1 MSRGLHGKGDI
12 VILLQSCCNKKSAP
26 PASAFARQ
34 RHNWTGPPE
43 MPTTTLLIVYCLLI
57 LLASLAGGLIP
68 LLVRLTHTRL
78 QLAMSF
84 VSGAM
89 LGVGLLHLLPHAYFE
104 FGAIYPPVWWLTGGF
119 LFMFFV
125 ERVFHFHHHDAPAEV
140 EAHEDHDHAQDH
152 AGHAHSHEHVHA
164 ERPLSWG
171 AALAGLTLHST
182 LDGIALA
189 ASVAAESAEA
199 GHAKWAGLVVFLVV
213 FLHKPFD
220 SMTLGTLMAVAGRS
234 AKLRHLVNGLY
245 ALAIPLGVVLFYLG
259 AGASGVDQHQIV
271 GAALAFAA
279 GTFLCISTSDLLPEL
294 QFHSHDRFKLS
305 AALLLGLA
313 LAAGIV
319 MLEERQH
326 QHGSPAERHEHGK

>member
-1 MSRGLHGKGDI
+1 MS
-12 VILLQSCCNKKSAP
+12 
-26 PASAFARQ
+26 
-34 RHNWTGPPE
+34 
-43 MPTTTLLIVYCLLI
+43 PTKLLIVYCLLI

-68 LLVRLTHTRL
+68 LLIRLTHTRL

-89 LGVGLLHLLPHAYFE
+89 LGVGLLHLLPHSYFE

-119 LFMFFV
+119 LVMFFV
-125 ERVFHFHHHDAPAEV
+125 ERVFHFHHHDAPSDV
-140 EAHEDHDHAQDH
+140 EAAAGAHEAHHHDHDHAGD
-152 AGHAHSHEHVHA
+152 AHSHGHAHA

-189 ASVAAESAEA
+189 ASVAAESGEA

-234 AKLRHLVNGLY
+234 ARLRHLVNGLY
-245 ALAIPLGVVLFYLG
+245 ALAIPLGVILFYLG
-259 AGASGVDQHQIV
+259 VGASGVDRHEIV

-326 QHGSPAERHEHGK
+326 QHGAPAERHEHGK

>member
-1 MSRGLHGKGDI
+1 MSPTA
-12 VILLQSCCNKKSAP
+12 LLV
-26 PASAFARQ
+26 
-34 RHNWTGPPE
+34 
-43 MPTTTLLIVYCLLI
+43 VYCLLI
-57 LLASLAGGLIP
+57 LLGSLAGGLIP
-68 LLVRLTHTRL
+68 LVIRLTHTRL

-89 LGVGLLHLLPHAYFE
+89 LGVGLLHLLPHSYFE
-104 FGAIYPPVWWLTGGF
+104 FGGIYPPVWWLLAGF
-119 LFMFFV
+119 LVMFFV
-125 ERVFHFHHHDAPAEV
+125 ERVFHFHHHDAPGEV
-140 EAHEDHDHAQDH
+140 DEHEHHAHDEDHSVCRGQ
-152 AGHAHSHEHVHA
+152 GHSHNHN
-164 ERPLSWG
+164 ERKLSWG
-171 AALAGLTLHST
+171 AALVGLTLHST

-189 ASVAAESAEA
+189 ASVATESQEVNH
-199 GHAKWAGLVVFLVV
+199 GQWAGLVVFLVV

-234 AKLRHLVNGLY
+234 ARLRHAINGLY
-245 ALAIPLGVVLFYLG
+245 ALAIPLGAVLFYLG
-259 AGASGVDQHQIV
+259 VDASGADQHQVI

-319 MLEERQH
+319 ILEEQH
-326 QHGSPAERHEHGK
+326 HDHGAPAAGLGHDHVHDHDH

>member
-1 MSRGLHGKGDI
+1 MSPL
-12 VILLQSCCNKKSAP
+12 A
-26 PASAFARQ
+26 
-34 RHNWTGPPE
+34 
-43 MPTTTLLIVYCLLI
+43 LLIVYSLLLI
-57 LLASLAGGLIP
+57 LASLAGGLIP
-68 LLVRLTHTRL
+68 LVIRMTHTRL

-104 FGAIYPPVWWLTGGF
+104 FGEIFPAVWWLMGGF

-125 ERVFHFHHHDAPAEV
+125 ERVFHFHHHDAPSDVDASR
-140 EAHEDHDHAQDH
+140 HDHHHDSHEAC
-152 AGHAHSHEHVHA
+152 AGHSHGRRDD
-164 ERPLSWG
+164 ERKLSWS
-171 AALAGLTLHST
+171 AALIGLTLHSA
-182 LDGIALA
+182 LDGMAMA
-189 ASVAAESAEA
+189 ASVATESQEA
-199 GHAKWAGLVVFLVV
+199 GQTQWAGLVVFLVV

-220 SMTLGTLMAVAGRS
+220 SMTLGTLMAVAERPPR
-234 AKLRHLVNGLY
+234 LRHIVNGLY
-245 ALAIPLGVVLFYLG
+245 ALAIPLGIGLFYLG
-259 AGASGVDQHQIV
+259 VDASGADQHQLL

-319 MLEERQH
+319 VLEEQGH
-326 QHGSPAERHEHGK
+326 QHGASHEHAHEHAHDHAHED

>member
-1 MSRGLHGKGDI
+1 MSPT
-12 VILLQSCCNKKSAP
+12 VLLV
-26 PASAFARQ
+26 F
-34 RHNWTGPPE
+34 
-43 MPTTTLLIVYCLLI
+43 YCLAIPLG
-57 LLASLAGGLIP
+57 SLAGGWIP
-68 LLVRLTHTRL
+68 LVVRLTHTRL

-89 LGVGLLHLLPHAYFE
+89 LGVGLLHLLPHSYFE

-125 ERVFHFHHHDAPAEV
+125 ERVFHFHHHDAPVDVA
-140 EAHEDHDHAQDH
+140 AQH
-152 AGHAHSHEHVHA
+152 GHAHEHASHEHHGHA
-164 ERPLSWG
+164 HHSHGHDHGQRRLSWG
-171 AALAGLTLHST
+171 AALVGLSLHST

-189 ASVAAESAEA
+189 ASVAAESHEA
-199 GHAKWAGLVVFLVV
+199 DRGQWVGLAVFLVV

-234 AKLRHLVNGLY
+234 AGLRHLVNGLY
-245 ALAIPLGVVLFYLG
+245 ALAIPVGVVLFYLG
-259 AGASGVDQHQIV
+259 VDASGADQHQLV

-319 MLEERQH
+319 LLEERHH
-326 QHGSPAERHEHGK
+326 QHGAPAVEEHEHEHAE